1 MEPFEVSN
9 SARVRNHVNQTID
22 FLLEEKGVSGSK
34 YRYKML
40 RALAL
45 HAFAEIIATGK
56 WDELVERTLDSIDD
70 LPSGYQVFSRMEID
84 KSKSAK
90 KTVKKSSKKAV
101 VKEVE
106 EEPEI
111 EVTEEEVYEEEPKV
125 TRRVRSRRSR
135 R

>member
-1 MEPFEVSN
+1 MEPFEVTN
-9 SARVRNHVNQTID
+9 SAGVRNHVNQTID

-90 KTVKKSSKKAV
+90 KTVKKSSKKAA
-101 VKEVE
+101 VK

-111 EVTEEEVYEEEPKV
+111 EITEEEVYEEEEPKV